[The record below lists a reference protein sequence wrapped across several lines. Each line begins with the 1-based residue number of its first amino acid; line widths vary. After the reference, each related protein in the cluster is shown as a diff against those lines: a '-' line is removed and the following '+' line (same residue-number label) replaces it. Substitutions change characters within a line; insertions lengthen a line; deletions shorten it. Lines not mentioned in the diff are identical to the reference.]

1 MRFWLLGSGWIR
13 GRRSLPQ
20 SATWLR
26 DGRAQVTFKILDARG
41 NVFAVANET
50 GTWHAWDG
58 INEPPPLNLTFGT
71 SAEAAP
77 VCQTPATAHP
87 KAFPGRACPPLALGL
102 APAPRARH
110 AARTHRR
117 RQRRRM
123 PRRHAAL
130 HAAALNAA
138 TPHPLLAAP
147 LLRFFGAAW
156 QRTCRQ
162 DVAAKIGS
170 TTCALE
176 KAPFITPPDTNAPVY
191 SLSVPSEDAVPGC
204 GHDGALITFF
214 VGTQQAPQTAVWHAG
229 EDEHIDLIIG
239 PSFALFTGAPGS
251 ARLPA
256 GEVIVPY
263 VGNVQ
268 CGYASLNNT
277 RTITGGGVFHRPASE
292 LWHRRQL
299 GHLQTSRRPRQR
311 CCRR

>member
-1 MRFWLLGSGWIR
+1 MTTARGIR
-13 GRRSLPQ
+13 GICLV
-20 SATWLR
+20 ATL
-26 DGRAQVTFKILDARG
+26 AASI
-41 NVFAVANET
+41 AVAA
-50 GTWHAWDG
+50 G
-58 INEPPPLNLTFGT
+58 
-71 SAEAAP
+71 
-77 VCQTPATAHP
+77 V
-87 KAFPGRACPPLALGL
+87 
-102 APAPRARH
+102 
-110 AARTHRR
+110 
-117 RQRRRM
+117 
-123 PRRHAAL
+123 
-130 HAAALNAA
+130 NAA
-138 TPHPLLAAP
+138 TPTPTSMAAP
-147 LLRFFGAAW
+147 PAPAVFGGSAW
-156 QRTCRQ
+156 VNSHPVGDQ

-277 RTITGGGVFHRPASE
+277 RDNYGAVVYSTDQQASCGTGGNSVTFKLLDAQGNVVAVANQTGVWHAWDGVSAPQQLNLTFAPVGGSGASLPNTGDGSPE
-292 LWHRRQL
+292 ASLLTGLALLLGSLGLVGTAFGLAFRRRA
-299 GHLQTSRRPRQR
+299 TKY
-311 CCRR
+311 